1 MAWQPYDPNANNL
14 MAILRQKS
22 QMSQGP
28 LASMYNAGSVGA
40 PRSSFA
46 AAMPQLQ
53 NMMPPAAAPEQAAA
67 PTPAAPAM
75 TAMPQVAG
83 MAGSGMGILL
93 GQKPNLSGAGGPEND
108 YMGTTPYNNGVA
120 APASTPRPPMRPQ
133 DMGPTMPS
141 NFAVRGYSPSLPTFG
156 GQDAAQSYAD
166 QFAGG
171 DLNKVKARTIMVD
184 GQPYNDFYTKNLFG
198 GDAVNQSD
206 KMLAAGS
213 KDDEQGGL
221 MGFLGLNRL
230 FGGA

>member
-14 MAILRQKS
+14 MAILRQKN

-28 LASMYNAGSVGA
+28 LSSMYNAGSVGA

-53 NMMPPAAAPEQAAA
+53 SMMPPAAAPEQAAA

-83 MAGSGMGILL
+83 MLGSRVSPTP
-93 GQKPNLSGAGGPEND
+93 PNLSGAGGPEND

-120 APASTPRPPMRPQ
+120 APGASTPRPPMRQQ

-141 NFAVRGYSPSLPTFG
+141 NFAVRGYSPSIPTFG

-166 QFAGG
+166 QFAEG

>member
-28 LASMYNAGSVGA
+28 LSSMYNAGSVGA

-53 NMMPPAAAPEQAAA
+53 SMMPPAAAPEQVAA

-83 MAGSGMGILL
+83 MLGSRVSPTP
-93 GQKPNLSGAGGPEND
+93 PNLSGAGGPEND

-120 APASTPRPPMRPQ
+120 APGASTPRPPMRQQ

-141 NFAVRGYSPSLPTFG
+141 NFAVRGYSPSIPTFG

-166 QFAGG
+166 QFAEG

>member
-1 MAWQPYDPNANNL
+1 
-14 MAILRQKS
+14 
-22 QMSQGP
+22 
-28 LASMYNAGSVGA
+28 
-40 PRSSFA
+40 
-46 AAMPQLQ
+46 MPQLQ
-53 NMMPPAAAPEQAAA
+53 NMMPPAVPEQAAA

-83 MAGSGMGILL
+83 MLGSRVSPTP
-93 GQKPNLSGAGGPEND
+93 PNLSGAGGPEND

-120 APASTPRPPMRPQ
+120 APGASTPRPPMRPQ

-141 NFAVRGYSPSLPTFG
+141 NFAVRGYSPSIPTFG

-166 QFAGG
+166 QFAEG

>member
-1 MAWQPYDPNANNL
+1 
-14 MAILRQKS
+14 
-22 QMSQGP
+22 
-28 LASMYNAGSVGA
+28 
-40 PRSSFA
+40 
-46 AAMPQLQ
+46 
-53 NMMPPAAAPEQAAA
+53 
-67 PTPAAPAM
+67 
-75 TAMPQVAG
+75 
-83 MAGSGMGILL
+83 
-93 GQKPNLSGAGGPEND
+93 
-108 YMGTTPYNNGVA
+108 
-120 APASTPRPPMRPQ
+120 MRPQ

-171 DLNKVKARTIMVD
+171 DLNKVKARTIMID
-184 GQPYNDFYTKNLFG
+184 GQPTNDFYTKNLFG